1 MFLSSV
7 EEAHDQL
14 LRNIYLKPPTHREIL
29 KSTDC
34 LKPSWLSENI
44 VQETRVTN
52 LKVFAAN

>member
-7 EEAHDQL
+7 EKAHGQL

-29 KSTDC
+29 KSNDC